1 MPSHAPSRHTHT
13 HTHRGYSSAK
23 VSETVECEI
32 MQVVAEEARECY
44 RPEIVH
50 VCASDTLEDLEAN
63 ATRVTQ
69 WLDAWRRDNAGVG
82 AAARAQ

>member
-1 MPSHAPSRHTHT
+1 M
-13 HTHRGYSSAK
+13 
-23 VSETVECEI
+23 SENIECEI

-50 VCASDTLEDLEAN
+50 ICASDTLEDLEAN
-63 ATRVTQ
+63 AARVTL
-69 WLDAWRRDNAGVG
+69 WLDAWKRDNAGGAGG